1 MLLEKED
8 VDDGFENEN
17 RNRDNDGEEDD
28 QQNQRQDDSLPEAGP
43 RSCLDNL
50 SYVLS
55 SRRKISRSI
64 NALRL
69 VARRVFFLFAGKE
82 MPLNP
87 GGRDKTLAVGQ
98 QNYKPQGNLQ
108 SKLKGATTVEQ
119 FDASK
124 KIDKNAEK
132 KEDRINAFP
141 ELLESHTND
150 VLANVEDV
158 LWDMTDDPCASAYLQ
173 AILLSQEDDDKNL
186 KWIIPGLLSL

>member
-1 MLLEKED
+1 MNIFGSRVLESVIRQVSKRLIVDEEGSNRARTAKKRGIQEVLKFKEMLLEKED

-55 SRRKISRSI
+55 SRAKDIAFDQRASP
-64 NALRL
+64 

-124 KIDKNAEK
+124 KNRQERGEK
-132 KEDRINAFP
+132 KRR
-141 ELLESHTND
+141 
-150 VLANVEDV
+150 
-158 LWDMTDDPCASAYLQ
+158 
-173 AILLSQEDDDKNL
+173 
-186 KWIIPGLLSL
+186 